1 MSVLKNLIYSDNIS
15 HITNMLSQIET
26 AHNMSLAHKL
36 MEIENNPAISAIQET
51 LGRYEDI
58 LKPLHMQEVS
68 AVERAMRDI
77 RPSAEYMNEIMHQV
91 KVSTSISPMIS
102 EMLRSVRI
110 SSVSEIYERYS
121 SIMDPI
127 QESLKG
133 IDMELLGSVAD
144 RVLTMSEDLD
154 LDVAAEEIT
163 TEYSRVS
170 AQEQEKEKKPEEAET
185 NSERQTE
192 NTAEVMRPERRNI
205 DIKEVRAWL
214 DTIIGILTFII
225 TLSASQPSVSN
236 TFNQTLQVNN
246 YYVINMGYDVSEL
259 NMDNFR
265 IVNCDVVVR
274 LKHNCH
280 SKIVEQLRE
289 GQIIRI
295 IGKYKKWRQVV
306 WKNEE
311 DELCMGWIQNYNLT
325 KFKLTRSARN
335 IKKIKV

>member
-1 MSVLKNLIYSDNIS
+1 MKNLIYSDNIS

-51 LGRYEDI
+51 MGRYEDI

-225 TLSASQPSVSN
+225 RLSASQPSVSN

-289 GQIIRI
+289 GQIIKI

>member
-127 QESLKG
+127 LESLKG

-154 LDVAAEEIT
+154 LDVAVEEIT

-289 GQIIRI
+289 GQIIKI

>member
-154 LDVAAEEIT
+154 LDVAVEEIT

-236 TFNQTLQVNN
+236 TFNQTLEVNN

-289 GQIIRI
+289 GQIIKI

-335 IKKIKV
+335 IKKMKV

>member
-1 MSVLKNLIYSDNIS
+1 MKNLIYSDNIS

-154 LDVAAEEIT
+154 LDVAVEKIT

-289 GQIIRI
+289 GQIIKI

>member
-1 MSVLKNLIYSDNIS
+1 
-15 HITNMLSQIET
+15 
-26 AHNMSLAHKL
+26 MSLAHKL

-154 LDVAAEEIT
+154 LDVAVEEIT

-289 GQIIRI
+289 GQIIKI

>member
-1 MSVLKNLIYSDNIS
+1 MKNLIYSDNIS

-154 LDVAAEEIT
+154 LDVAVEEIT

-236 TFNQTLQVNN
+236 TFNQTLEVNN

-289 GQIIRI
+289 GQIIKI

-335 IKKIKV
+335 IKKMKV

>member
-1 MSVLKNLIYSDNIS
+1 MSALKNLIYSDNIS
-15 HITNMLSQIET
+15 HLTNMLSQIET
-26 AHNMSLAHKL
+26 AHNMTLAHKL
-36 MEIENNPAISAIQET
+36 MEIENNPAISAIQEA

-77 RPSAEYMNEIMHQV
+77 RPSAEYMNDIMHQV
-91 KVSTSISPMIS
+91 KASTSISPMIS

-154 LDVAAEEIT
+154 LDAAAEEIT

-214 DTIIGILTFII
+214 DTIIGILTYII

-259 NMDNFR
+259 NVDNFR
-265 IVNCDVVVR
+265 IVNCDVAVR
-274 LKHNCH
+274 LKYNCH
-280 SKIVEQLRE
+280 SKIVEQLEE

>member
-1 MSVLKNLIYSDNIS
+1 MKNLIYSDNIS

-154 LDVAAEEIT
+154 LDVAVEEIT

-289 GQIIRI
+289 GQIIKI

-335 IKKIKV
+335 IKKINV

>member
-1 MSVLKNLIYSDNIS
+1 MHNLIHIFCRRSNIP
-15 HITNMLSQIET
+15 H
-26 AHNMSLAHKL
+26 
-36 MEIENNPAISAIQET
+36 
-51 LGRYEDI
+51 R
-58 LKPLHMQEVS
+58 
-68 AVERAMRDI
+68 RAMRDI

-144 RVLTMSEDLD
+144 RVSTMSEDLD
-154 LDVAAEEIT
+154 LDVAVEEIT

-289 GQIIRI
+289 GQIIKI

>member
-1 MSVLKNLIYSDNIS
+1 MSALKNLIYSDNIS
-15 HITNMLSQIET
+15 HLTNMLSQIET
-26 AHNMSLAHKL
+26 AHNMTLAHKL
-36 MEIENNPAISAIQET
+36 MEIENNPAISAIQEA

-77 RPSAEYMNEIMHQV
+77 RPSAEYMNDIMHQV
-91 KVSTSISPMIS
+91 KASTSISPMIS

-154 LDVAAEEIT
+154 LDAAAEKIT

-170 AQEQEKEKKPEEAET
+170 AQEQEKEKKPEGAET
-185 NSERQTE
+185 NSERRIE
-192 NTAEVMRPERRNI
+192 NTAEVLRPERRHI

-225 TLSASQPSVSN
+225 TLSSSQPSVSN

-265 IVNCDVVVR
+265 IVNCDVAVR
-274 LKHNCH
+274 LKYNCH
-280 SKIVEQLRE
+280 SKIVEQLEE

>member
-1 MSVLKNLIYSDNIS
+1 MKNLIYSDNIS

-154 LDVAAEEIT
+154 LDVAVEEIT

-289 GQIIRI
+289 GQIIKI

-325 KFKLTRSARN
+325 KFKRTRSARN

>member
-1 MSVLKNLIYSDNIS
+1 MSALKNLIYSDNIS
-15 HITNMLSQIET
+15 HLTNMLSQIET
-26 AHNMSLAHKL
+26 AHNMTLAHKL
-36 MEIENNPAISAIQET
+36 MEIENNPAISAIQEA

-77 RPSAEYMNEIMHQV
+77 RPSAEYMNDIMHQV
-91 KVSTSISPMIS
+91 KASTSISPMIS

-154 LDVAAEEIT
+154 LDAAAEEIT
-163 TEYSRVS
+163 TEYSRLS
-170 AQEQEKEKKPEEAET
+170 ANEQEKEKKPEGAET
-185 NSERQTE
+185 NSERRIE
-192 NTAEVMRPERRNI
+192 NTAEVLRPERRHI

-225 TLSASQPSVSN
+225 TLSSSQPSVSN

-265 IVNCDVVVR
+265 IVNCDVAVR
-274 LKHNCH
+274 LKYNCH
-280 SKIVEQLRE
+280 SMIVEQLEE

>member
-1 MSVLKNLIYSDNIS
+1 MKNLIYSDNIS
-15 HITNMLSQIET
+15 HLTNMLSQIET
-26 AHNMSLAHKL
+26 AHNMTLAHKL
-36 MEIENNPAISAIQET
+36 MEIENNPAISAIQEA

-77 RPSAEYMNEIMHQV
+77 RPSAEYMNDIMHQV
-91 KVSTSISPMIS
+91 KASTSISPMIS

-154 LDVAAEEIT
+154 LDAAAEEIT

-214 DTIIGILTFII
+214 DTIIGIFTYII

-259 NMDNFR
+259 NVDNFR
-265 IVNCDVVVR
+265 IVNCDVAVR
-274 LKHNCH
+274 LKYNCH
-280 SKIVEQLRE
+280 SKIVEQLEE

>member
-1 MSVLKNLIYSDNIS
+1 MKNLIYSDNIS

-311 DELCMGWIQNYNLT
+311 DELCMGWIQTYNLT

>member
-1 MSVLKNLIYSDNIS
+1 MKNLIYSDNIS
-15 HITNMLSQIET
+15 HLTNMLSQIET
-26 AHNMSLAHKL
+26 AHNMTLAHKL
-36 MEIENNPAISAIQET
+36 MEIENNPAISAIQEA

-77 RPSAEYMNEIMHQV
+77 RPSAEYMNDIMHQV
-91 KVSTSISPMIS
+91 KASTLISPMIS

-133 IDMELLGSVAD
+133 IDMELLSSVAD

-154 LDVAAEEIT
+154 LDAAAEEIT
-163 TEYSRVS
+163 TEYSRLS
-170 AQEQEKEKKPEEAET
+170 ANEQEKEKKPEGAET
-185 NSERQTE
+185 NSERRIE
-192 NTAEVMRPERRNI
+192 NTAEVLRPERRHI

-265 IVNCDVVVR
+265 IVNCDVAVR

-280 SKIVEQLRE
+280 SKIVEQLEE

-311 DELCMGWIQNYNLT
+311 DELCMGWIRNYNLT
-325 KFKLTRSARN
+325 KFKLTRSARS

>member
-1 MSVLKNLIYSDNIS
+1 MSALKNLIYSDNIS
-15 HITNMLSQIET
+15 HLTNMLSQIET
-26 AHNMSLAHKL
+26 AHNMTLAHKL
-36 MEIENNPAISAIQET
+36 MEIENNPAISAIQEA

-77 RPSAEYMNEIMHQV
+77 RPSAEYMNDIMHQV
-91 KVSTSISPMIS
+91 KASTSISPMIS

-154 LDVAAEEIT
+154 LDAAAEEIT
-163 TEYSRVS
+163 TEYSRLS
-170 AQEQEKEKKPEEAET
+170 ANEQEKEKKPEGAET
-185 NSERQTE
+185 NSERRIE
-192 NTAEVMRPERRNI
+192 NTAEVLRPERRHI

-225 TLSASQPSVSN
+225 TLSSSQPSVSN

-265 IVNCDVVVR
+265 IVNCDVAVR
-274 LKHNCH
+274 LKYNCH
-280 SKIVEQLRE
+280 SKIVEQLEE

>member
-1 MSVLKNLIYSDNIS
+1 
-15 HITNMLSQIET
+15 MLSQIEI
-26 AHNMSLAHKL
+26 AHNMTLAHKL
-36 MEIENNPAISAIQET
+36 MEIENNPAISAIQEA
-51 LGRYEDI
+51 LGRYEDV

-77 RPSAEYMNEIMHQV
+77 RPSAEYMNDIMHQV
-91 KVSTSISPMIS
+91 KASTSISPMIS

-110 SSVSEIYERYS
+110 SSVSEVYERYS

-144 RVLTMSEDLD
+144 RVLTMSEDLN
-154 LDVAAEEIT
+154 LDVAAEKIT

-265 IVNCDVVVR
+265 IVNCDVAVR

-280 SKIVEQLRE
+280 SKIVEQLEE

-311 DELCMGWIQNYNLT
+311 DEFCMGWIQNYNLT

>member
-1 MSVLKNLIYSDNIS
+1 
-15 HITNMLSQIET
+15 
-26 AHNMSLAHKL
+26 
-36 MEIENNPAISAIQET
+36 
-51 LGRYEDI
+51 
-58 LKPLHMQEVS
+58 
-68 AVERAMRDI
+68 MRDI

-144 RVLTMSEDLD
+144 RVSTMSEDLD
-154 LDVAAEEIT
+154 LDVAVEEIT

-265 IVNCDVVVR
+265 IVNCDVVVG

-289 GQIIRI
+289 GQIIKI

-306 WKNEE
+306 WKKEE

>member
-1 MSVLKNLIYSDNIS
+1 MKNLIYSDNIS
-15 HITNMLSQIET
+15 YITNMLSQIET
-26 AHNMSLAHKL
+26 VHNMSLVHKL
-36 MEIENNPAISAIQET
+36 MEIENNPAISAIQEV

-77 RPSAEYMNEIMHQV
+77 RPSAEYMNDIMHQV
-91 KVSTSISPMIS
+91 KASTSISPMIS

-110 SSVSEIYERYS
+110 SSVSEVYERYS

-144 RVLTMSEDLD
+144 RVLTMSEDLN
-154 LDVAAEEIT
+154 LDTAAEKIT
-163 TEYSRVS
+163 AEYSRVS
-170 AQEQEKEKKPEEAET
+170 AREQEKERMPEETEL

-265 IVNCDVVVR
+265 IVNCDVAVR

-280 SKIVEQLRE
+280 SKIVEQLEE

-311 DELCMGWIQNYNLT
+311 DELCMGWIRNYNLT

>member
-1 MSVLKNLIYSDNIS
+1 MKNLIYSDNIS

-154 LDVAAEEIT
+154 LDVAVEEIT

-170 AQEQEKEKKPEEAET
+170 AREQEKEKKPEEAET

-289 GQIIRI
+289 GQIIKI

>member
-154 LDVAAEEIT
+154 LDVAVEKIT

-289 GQIIRI
+289 GQIIKI